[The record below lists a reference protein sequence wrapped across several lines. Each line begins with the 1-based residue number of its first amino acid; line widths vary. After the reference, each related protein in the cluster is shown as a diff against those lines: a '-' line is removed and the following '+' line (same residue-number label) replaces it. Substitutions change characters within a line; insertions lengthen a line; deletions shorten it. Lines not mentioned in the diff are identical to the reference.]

1 MNKLLLAKPESEYL
15 GIGSLDQELSWV
27 LNIYSNGKINDLIFD
42 GLLLFAHDEE
52 IKSIREKWERKEI
65 NEVGLFQEL
74 EKLAKV
80 ESLPE

>member
-1 MNKLLLAKPESEYL
+1 MNKLLLTKPESEYL

-27 LNIYSNGKINDLIFD
+27 LKIYSSGKINDLIYD
-42 GLLLFAHDEE
+42 GLLLFATDEE
-52 IKSIREKWERKEI
+52 IKAIREKWQRKEI
-65 NEVGLFQEL
+65 NDVGLFHEL

>member
-1 MNKLLLAKPESEYL
+1 MKTLLNQTESEYL
-15 GIGSLDQELSWV
+15 NLGSLDQELSWV
-27 LNIYSNGKINDLIFD
+27 LKIYSSGKINDLIYD
-42 GLLLFAHDEE
+42 GLLLFATDEE
-52 IKSIREKWERKEI
+52 IKAIREKWERKEI

>member
-1 MNKLLLAKPESEYL
+1 MKTLLNQTESEYL
-15 GIGSLDQELSWV
+15 NLGSLDQELSWV
-27 LNIYSNGKINDLIFD
+27 LKIYSSGKINDLIYD

-52 IKSIREKWERKEI
+52 IKAIREKLEKKEI

-80 ESLPE
+80 ESLPG

>member
-1 MNKLLLAKPESEYL
+1 MNKLLLTKPESEYL

-27 LNIYSNGKINDLIFD
+27 LKIYSSGKINDLIYD
-42 GLLLFAHDEE
+42 GLLLYAHDEE
-52 IKSIREKWERKEI
+52 IKAIREKWQRKEI
-65 NEVGLFQEL
+65 NDVELFHEL

>member
-1 MNKLLLAKPESEYL
+1 MKTLLNQTESEYL
-15 GIGSLDQELSWV
+15 NLGSLDQELSWV
-27 LNIYSNGKINDLIFD
+27 LKIYSSGKINDLIYD
-42 GLLLFAHDEE
+42 GLLLYAHDEE
-52 IKSIREKWERKEI
+52 IKAIREKLEKKEI